1 VSLILDEHREYLCD
15 PRRLAA
21 FERAITATVRSGDVV
36 IDLGAG
42 TGILGLLE
50 CRAGAARVYVI
61 EQGGIIELARELF
74 RANGFAERVVCV
86 KGVSTRVSLSERAD
100 VVVAD
105 QIGRF
110 GFEAGVWEYF
120 SDAWTRLLKP
130 EASTIPRAIELW
142 TAPVEAPSLWKHVD
156 FWREERPADFDVS
169 PAWLMAVNTGYPAAL
184 APEQLL
190 GEAAKLA
197 TLHLRDAQPGSVTGE
212 TTTTIDRAGHLHG
225 LGGWFRA
232 ELAPGIFMSNAPTD
246 PARIARRNV
255 FLPLERPVLV
265 DPGDLIRVTVRFRPA
280 DVQLR
285 WSVTVEAKTGAVKA
299 ACSQSTAAG
308 MLIAREDLERTRP
321 DYVPRLT
328 SWGEARRTLLEL
340 CDGKRSLAEIESELC
355 RRHPGLFPSPAAV
368 SGFVAE
374 VVTRYA

>member
-1 VSLILDEHREYLCD
+1 MSLILDEHREYLSD
-15 PRRLAA
+15 SHRLAA
-21 FERAITATVRSGDVV
+21 FERAIAATVRSGDVV

-42 TGILGLLE
+42 TGILGLLA

-61 EQGGIIELARELF
+61 DQGGIIELARNF
-74 RANGFAERVVCV
+74 YRVNGFADRVVCV
-86 KGVSTRVSLSERAD
+86 KEISTRVSLPERAD

-120 SDAWTRLLKP
+120 TDARARLLKP
-130 EASTIPRAIELW
+130 GASSIPSAIELW
-142 TAPVEAPSLWKHVD
+142 TVPVEAPSLWKQVD
-156 FWREERPADFDVS
+156 FWREERPAGFDVS
-169 PAWLMAVNTGYPAAL
+169 PGRLMAMNTGYPAAL

-190 GEAAKLA
+190 AEAVKLV
-197 TLHLRDAQPGSVTGE
+197 TLDLRDAQPGSVTGE

-232 ELAPGIFMSNAPTD
+232 ELAPGIFMSNAPVD

-265 DPGDLIRVTVRFRPA
+265 DPGDLIRVTVRVRPA

-328 SWGEARRTLLEL
+328 SWGEGRRTLLEL

>member
-1 VSLILDEHREYLCD
+1 VSLILDEHREYLSD
-15 PRRLAA
+15 PHRLAA

-42 TGILGLLE
+42 TGILGLLA

-61 EQGGIIELARELF
+61 DQGGIIELARELY
-74 RANGFAERVVCV
+74 RANGFADRVVCV
-86 KGVSTRVSLSERAD
+86 KGVSTRVSLPERAD

-120 SDAWTRLLKP
+120 SDARARLLKP
-130 EASTIPRAIELW
+130 GASSIPCAVELW
-142 TAPVEAPSLWKHVD
+142 TAPVEAPSLRKHVD
-156 FWREERPADFDVS
+156 FWREERPAGFDVS
-169 PAWLMAVNTGYPAAL
+169 PARLIAVNTGYPATL

-190 GEAAKLA
+190 GEATKLV
-197 TLHLRDAQPGSVTGE
+197 TLDLRDAPPGSVTAE
-212 TTTTIDRAGHLHG
+212 TTTTIARAGHLHG

-232 ELAPGIFMSNAPTD
+232 ELAPGIFMSNAPGD

-255 FLPLERPVLV
+255 FLPLERPVLA
-265 DPGDLIRVTVRFRPA
+265 DPGDLVRVAVRVRPA
-280 DVQLR
+280 DVLLR
-285 WSVTVEAKTGAVKA
+285 WSVTVETKSGAVKA
-299 ACSQSTAAG
+299 TCSQSTAAG
-308 MLIAREDLERTRP
+308 MLLAREDLERTRP

-340 CDGKRSLAEIESELC
+340 CDGHRTLGEIESELC
-355 RRHPGLFPSPAAV
+355 RRHPRLFASPAAA

>member
-1 VSLILDEHREYLCD
+1 
-15 PRRLAA
+15 
-21 FERAITATVRSGDVV
+21 
-36 IDLGAG
+36 
-42 TGILGLLE
+42 
-50 CRAGAARVYVI
+50 
-61 EQGGIIELARELF
+61 
-74 RANGFAERVVCV
+74 
-86 KGVSTRVSLSERAD
+86 
-100 VVVAD
+100 
-105 QIGRF
+105 
-110 GFEAGVWEYF
+110 
-120 SDAWTRLLKP
+120 
-130 EASTIPRAIELW
+130 
-142 TAPVEAPSLWKHVD
+142 
-156 FWREERPADFDVS
+156 
-169 PAWLMAVNTGYPAAL
+169 
-184 APEQLL
+184 
-190 GEAAKLA
+190 
-197 TLHLRDAQPGSVTGE
+197 VTGE

-285 WSVTVEAKTGAVKA
+285 WSVRVEAKTGAVKA
-299 ACSQSTAAG
+299 VCSQSTAAG
-308 MLIAREDLERTRP
+308 MLITREDLERTRP

>member
-1 VSLILDEHREYLCD
+1 VSLILDEHREYLSD
-15 PRRLAA
+15 PHRLAA

-42 TGILGLLE
+42 TGILGLLA

-61 EQGGIIELARELF
+61 EQGGIIELAREIY
-74 RANGFAERVVCV
+74 RANGFADRVVCV
-86 KGVSTRVSLSERAD
+86 KGVSTRVSLPERAD

-110 GFEAGVWEYF
+110 GFEAGVWEYV
-120 SDAWTRLLKP
+120 SDARARLLKHG
-130 EASTIPRAIELW
+130 ASSVPCAIELW
-142 TAPVEAPSLWKHVD
+142 TAPVEAQSLWKHVD
-156 FWREERPADFDVS
+156 FWEEVRPAGFDVS
-169 PAWLMAVNTGYPAAL
+169 PARLMAVNTGYPDAL

-190 GEAAKLA
+190 GEAAKLV
-197 TLHLRDAQPGSVTGE
+197 TLDLRDGPPGSVTAE
-212 TTTTIDRAGHLHG
+212 TTTTIGRAGCLHG
-225 LGGWFRA
+225 VGGWFRA
-232 ELAPGIFMSNAPTD
+232 ELAPGIFMSNAPAD

-265 DPGDLIRVTVRFRPA
+265 DPGDLVRVAMRVRPA
-280 DVQLR
+280 DVLLR
-285 WSVTVEAKTGAVKA
+285 WSVTVETKTGAVKA

-308 MLIAREDLERTRP
+308 MLLSREDLERTRP

-340 CDGKRSLAEIESELC
+340 CDGQRTLGEIESELC
-355 RRHPGLFPSPAAV
+355 RRHPALFSSPAAA